1 MEEDKDINAAK
12 ELYKESYKKMR
23 ERLKGKKID
32 YAKLEADM
40 LEMLGEPS
48 EEQLE
53 RVRGI
58 PKHKIGD

>member
-1 MEEDKDINAAK
+1 MEEDKDVKAAK
-12 ELYKESYKKMR
+12 EHYKKLK
-23 ERLKGKKID
+23 ERLKDTKID
-32 YAKLEADM
+32 YTKLESYM

-53 RVRGI
+53 RVRRI

>member
-1 MEEDKDINAAK
+1 MEEDKDIKAAK
-12 ELYKESYKKMR
+12 EHYKKLK
-23 ERLKGKKID
+23 ERLKDTKID
-32 YAKLEADM
+32 YAKLEADL

-53 RVRGI
+53 KVRRI